1 MNNMVQLWKN
11 GNLLYNR
18 MSSLIFHRYSVFSS
32 TFSSVDSGK
41 GYFPQGANQG
51 VEMFELLNSFA
62 FSPSTSPWPQEK
74 SLCFL
79 SFLFT
84 KPSLVF
90 PFLFSLQLPSE
101 SPVLPF
107 RKPSSSFYYSM
118 CCIRQGTLAVVA
130 PINVE

>member
-62 FSPSTSPWPQEK
+62 FSPSTSPYPRRKVFASFRSSSQSLVWCFHSYFHFSCLLNPQ
-74 SLCFL
+74 
-79 SFLFT
+79 SFL
-84 KPSLVF
+84 LG
-90 PFLFSLQLPSE
+90 
-101 SPVLPF
+101 SPVH
-107 RKPSSSFYYSM
+107 PSIIQ
-118 CCIRQGTLAVVA
+118 CVA
-130 PINVE
+130 SGKVPLLLLHLLM